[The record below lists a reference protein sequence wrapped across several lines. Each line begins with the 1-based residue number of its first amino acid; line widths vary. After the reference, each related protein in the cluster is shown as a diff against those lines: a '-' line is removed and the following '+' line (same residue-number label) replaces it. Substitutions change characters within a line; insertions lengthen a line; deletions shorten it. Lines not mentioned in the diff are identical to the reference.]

1 MWRTDVL
8 RVRVTVTGRVTTHA
22 AASAQG
28 PANTGLGSFTTLWG
42 AAGLGVLTVGTLAVF
57 STRRGGKPSE
67 A

>member
-1 MWRTDVL
+1 M
-8 RVRVTVTGRVTTHA
+8 TTHA